1 MTVEEEQE
9 QIVNPIQF
17 CFDAILKEAKLED
30 RLVKQIF
37 YHMLSAYTNNPLN
50 LAINSPSGEGK
61 NYVLRK
67 VAENFP
73 KEDVM
78 FLTAMSEKALFHR
91 QGTLVV
97 KNDGE
102 YEPIEDRLEQ
112 IDSEIEDKEYQ
123 MKNNAHIKNDQK
135 ALLKSQIKTL
145 EDEKKDL
152 LKDAKKL
159 IDLSHK
165 ILIFLDTPGFRL
177 FDALMSL
184 LSHDNYEVE
193 YEYADATNTGIK
205 TKSNVLR
212 GWPVMIFAQ
221 ALDFT
226 HYQRYP
232 EIKRRFN
239 ITNPKMDKDKYK
251 AAIDLIGKKFS
262 YPNYMY
268 ESLVVS
274 KSEKE
279 KVREIIRGLKENILN
294 VCDAIEP
301 GNNNVIVPFEEVII
315 NALKSDKAHDMT
327 VAYRLFSYLSLLPI
341 INLEKRPRIL
351 FRKKGDPI
359 AQVMPFATYDDLK
372 EALFLMEYAD
382 GIRPYILEWYENVFL
397 KTFKEKTEPD
407 SKLFKKDD
415 LRTEDRI
422 AVTTQELAEA
432 TRNIQGKTLTVKK
445 ILQTY
450 LEPLMNE
457 GYIDRQESNINHR
470 NNIYFPLVL
479 DSESSYSLFQ
489 IFSGQKR
496 NMEQENTRHDLAN
509 FTRELS
515 PEYIRVKVENVVS
528 CSSGPDL
535 FCEIFDYEHSNIT
548 ADELVQRYYGTSIKN
563 AESSI
568 ASEEQQKEQG
578 MSSAGQTESIVVR
591 SDQET
596 GEKEQGISNSNL
608 QNYSCYYCN
617 YETTNNDEYENHVVI
632 THDRP
637 AYPNKAEIEK
647 RELKAQRKDWE
658 I

>member
-1 MTVEEEQE
+1 MTVEEQE
-9 QIVNPIQF
+9 EHIEKLIQF
-17 CFDAILKEAKLED
+17 CFDVILKEAKLED

-73 KEDVM
+73 KEDVIFFAGM
-78 FLTAMSEKALFHR
+78 TDKALFHR

-97 KNDGE
+97 KNDAGE

-112 IDSEIEDKEYQ
+112 IGSEIEDKEYEL
-123 MKNNAHIKNDQK
+123 KCNTHKNDQK

-159 IDLSHK
+159 IELSHK

-205 TKSNVLR
+205 TRSNVLR

-221 ALDFT
+221 ALDFS

-274 KSEKE
+274 RSEKE
-279 KVREIIRGLKENILN
+279 KVRQIIRGLKENILN
-294 VCDAIEP
+294 VCNAIEP

-327 VAYRLFSYLSLLPI
+327 IAYRLFSYLSLLSI
-341 INLEKRPRIL
+341 INLEKRPIIL
-351 FRKKGDPI
+351 LRKKGDPI

-372 EALFLMEYAD
+372 EAMFLMEYAN
-382 GIRPYILEWYENVFL
+382 GVRPYILEWYEKVFL
-397 KTFKEKTEPD
+397 KTFGEKAEPD

-422 AVTTQELAEA
+422 ALTTQELVEA
-432 TRNIQGKTLTVKK
+432 TKEIQGKTLTVKK

-457 GYIDRQESNINHR
+457 GYIDKQESNINHR
-470 NNIYFPLVL
+470 NNIYYPLVL
-479 DSESSYSLFQ
+479 EPENSYSLFQ
-489 IFSGQKR
+489 TFSGQKR
-496 NMEQENTRHDLAN
+496 NMEQGNTRHDLAN
-509 FTRELS
+509 FTHELT
-515 PEYIRVKVENVVS
+515 PEYIKGKIQKVVS

-535 FCEIFDYEHSNIT
+535 VCEIFDSEQNSIT
-548 ADELVQRYYGTSIKN
+548 ADELVERYYHPSIINTENGTV
-563 AESSI
+563 
-568 ASEEQQKEQG
+568 SEEQQKEQEL
-578 MSSAGQTESIVVR
+578 SSLGQTESIPFH

-596 GEKEQGISNSNL
+596 EEKEQGISNDNL
-608 QNYSCYYCN
+608 KNYS
-617 YETTNNDEYENHVVI
+617 VI
-632 THDRP
+632 TVT
-637 AYPNKAEIEK
+637 I
-647 RELKAQRKDWE
+647 
-658 I
+658 